1 MRASDVVTS
10 PAAPCHPDMEL
21 KQAVELLVE
30 HAFGALPVVEDS
42 NLVGVVSDAGL
53 VTLEVAP
60 DSRATE
66 PPPPTPIRRS
76 SGASS

>member
-1 MRASDVVTS
+1 
-10 PAAPCHPDMEL
+10 
-21 KQAVELLVE
+21 VE